1 MPGLGM
7 CESFLVKAR
16 TVIPGSLLLVTQ
28 QFQTDP
34 LTTVTHW
41 SRPSLLGEELEEAS
55 ALVPVP
61 VPPTIPMEGVNA
73 HRALRSHTAP
83 PSGRAAPSQSHVT
96 GDSKLSPSA
105 GVTKTARGTGAR
117 GHSRVA
123 ELLVRARASQA
134 PGSWGI

>member
-1 MPGLGM
+1 M

-61 VPPTIPMEGVNA
+61 VPPTIPMEGVSKCTQGSA
-73 HRALRSHTAP
+73 ESHSATVRP
-83 PSGRAAPSQSHVT
+83 GRTFTVT
-96 GDSKLSPSA
+96 
-105 GVTKTARGTGAR
+105 RYR
-117 GHSRVA
+117 R
-123 ELLVRARASQA
+123 Q
-134 PGSWGI
+134 